1 MTQSYTALITGGGQ
15 GLGRATALEMAAN
28 GINVLITDLNEDA
41 LKETVSLASD
51 VSKIHYIVQD
61 VTAEDAP
68 QQAVQAAIEHF
79 GGLDWLINNAGIG
92 KSKSLMDTSD
102 ADWDRYSD
110 LNLRSVFRMSKA
122 AIPHMQ
128 AGRGSIINLGSIFGL
143 LGNPA
148 TAPYAATKAAVMG
161 LTKQMA
167 TDLGPQGIRVNAI
180 APGLIKTPLTAE
192 RIDHD
197 RNFQKLMVET
207 TPFQRVGRPEDI
219 ANAIYFLCSDKAS
232 FINGH
237 TLVVDGGWSTSN
249 YVYSA
254 LNEI

>member
-1 MTQSYTALITGGGQ
+1 MNQTYTALITGGGQ
-15 GLGRATALEMAAN
+15 GLGRAAALEMVRN

-41 LKETVSLASD
+41 LQETIQLASD
-51 VSKIHYIVQD
+51 QSRIQYLVQD
-61 VTAEDAP
+61 VTAAESP
-68 QQAVQAAIEHF
+68 QQAIDTAVQTF
-79 GGLDWLINNAGIG
+79 GGLDWLVNNAGIG
-92 KSKSLMDTSD
+92 KAKSVMDTTD
-102 ADWDRYSD
+102 DDWDRYSD

-122 AIPHMQ
+122 AIPYMRP
-128 AGRGSIINLGSIFGL
+128 GRGSIINLGSIFGL
-143 LGNPA
+143 LGHPA

-167 TDLGPQGIRVNAI
+167 TDLGPKGIRVNAI

-207 TPFQRVGRPEDI
+207 TPFNRVGRPEDI
-219 ANAIYFLCSDKAS
+219 ANAVYFLCSDKAS